1 MVKKA
6 ILINLDKKDYD
17 DLHKLMDL
25 AIHSEEGI
33 TVYRVT
39 NAIKKQDFYRQV
51 ISKGIEVIYQKYIE
65 EKKKRGIE

>member
-25 AIHSEEGI
+25 AIQSEDGI